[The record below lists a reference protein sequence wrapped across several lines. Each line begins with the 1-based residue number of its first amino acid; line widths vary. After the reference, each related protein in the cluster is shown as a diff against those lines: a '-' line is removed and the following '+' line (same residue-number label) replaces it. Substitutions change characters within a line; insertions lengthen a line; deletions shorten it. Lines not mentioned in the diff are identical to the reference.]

1 METKIINTEKTL
13 TASQTSYL
21 FKWPGFNKHKSEWK
35 SLSHIWLFATPWT
48 VAFQA
53 PLSMEFSRQEHW
65 SGKTFLSSGD
75 LPTQGSNPGPLH
87 CRWILYQEP
96 PGKPLISKVI
106 LQLQE
111 TNQIVECVERDSIQ
125 ISLQIG
131 LLYSFG
137 KIVQQTTSSFQY
149 CQRLPQWLKA
159 TIPNNILFLD

>member
-1 METKIINTEKTL
+1 MW
-13 TASQTSYL
+13 ASSRSTSKGTIAPRGVRCISSSVYI
-21 FKWPGFNKHKSEWK
+21 
-35 SLSHIWLFATPWT
+35 LSMKVKMLVAQMCPAAPWT
-48 VAFQA
+48 ITHQA
-53 PLSMEFSRQEHW
+53 PLSMEFSRQEHC

-75 LPTQGSNPGPLH
+75 LPTQGSNPGLLH

-111 TNQIVECVERDSIQ
+111 TNQTVECVERDSIQ
-125 ISLQIG
+125 ISLQVG